1 MAGAD
6 IHAVPAYGRDYK
18 SALAVKADW
27 AAGKDFLCAVTGRY
41 LSARDNLENQIWIR
55 YSNLRKIVRVL

>member
-18 SALAVKADW
+18 SASAVKADW
-27 AAGKDFLCAVTGRY
+27 AAGKDFQCYLTGRY
-41 LSARDNLENQIWIR
+41 LSARDNLDHQIWVR
-55 YSNLRKIVRVL
+55 YANLRKIVRVH